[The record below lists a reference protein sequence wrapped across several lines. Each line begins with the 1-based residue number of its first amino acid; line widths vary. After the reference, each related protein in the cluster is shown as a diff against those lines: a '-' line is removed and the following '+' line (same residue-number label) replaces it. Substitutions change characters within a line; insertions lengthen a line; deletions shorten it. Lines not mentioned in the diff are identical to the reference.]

1 MRALTLAVAG
11 LSVVALS
18 LTAAPAASAA
28 AAVVPYLPRPT
39 GHQPVGVTSLYLKDT
54 SRPDPWVSTVP
65 YRELMVS
72 VFYPATSGN
81 GLTKQYMTPLESE
94 RNLEGQD
101 ISGLPLDILSTVRT
115 NAVVDARPAGR
126 PHSLPLVVLSPG
138 WTQPRATLTAL
149 AEDLASHGYVVVAID
164 HTYENRA
171 TTFPDGHVTDCV
183 ACAVDDQP
191 GFWEKF
197 AQVRSAD
204 TSFVLD
210 QLTGPHPKWR
220 GSALIDPQR
229 IGMTG
234 HSAGGAVTIQ
244 AMLADPRI
252 RAGADLDGS
261 IHVLLLDSGL
271 SRPFMF
277 VGNMD
282 AYTPGALGPYD
293 DWETDWQHLTGWK
306 RWIMVSGVVHS
317 SFTDIGVLAGELG
330 LDIGASIDGTRAL
343 DITRSYVRA
352 FFDQNLGC
360 QPQPLMAA
368 PSPAYPE
375 VTFVG

>member
-1 MRALTLAVAG
+1 MRALAVAAALAVTT
-11 LSVVALS
+11 LS
-18 LTAAPAASAA
+18 AAPAMADT
-28 AAVVPYLPRPT
+28 VPYLPVPT
-39 GHQPVGVTSLYLKDT
+39 GNQPVGVTSLYLKDS
-54 SRPDPWVSTVP
+54 SRPDPWVPTVN

-81 GLTKQYMTPLESE
+81 GPTKQYMTPLESE
-94 RNLEGQD
+94 RNLEGT
-101 ISGLPLDILSTVRT
+101 GLPPDLLSTVRT

-138 WTQPRATLTAL
+138 WTQPRTTLTAL

-183 ACAVDDQP
+183 ACAFDDQP

-197 AQVRSAD
+197 AAVRAAD

-210 QLTGPHPKWR
+210 QVTGSRWR
-220 GSALIDPQR
+220 GSGLIDPRR

-234 HSAGGAVTIQ
+234 HSAGGAITIQ

-252 RAGADLDGS
+252 RAGADIDGS
-261 IHVLLLDSGL
+261 IHVLIPDTPL

-277 VGNMD
+277 MGSMD
-282 AYTPGALGPYD
+282 SYVPGAPGPYD
-293 DWETDWQHLTGWK
+293 DWATDWTQLTGWK
-306 RWIMVSGVVHS
+306 RWIMVSGTAHS
-317 SFTDIGVLAGELG
+317 SFTDIGLLAGELG
-330 LDIGASIDGTRAL
+330 VPTGATIDPLRALAVTRAY
-343 DITRSYVRA
+343 IRA
-352 FFDQNLGC
+352 FFDQNLTC

-368 PSPAYPE
+368 PSPSYPE
-375 VTFVG
+375 VTFIG

>member
-11 LSVVALS
+11 LFVAAVSVS
-18 LTAAPAASAA
+18 PAA
-28 AAVVPYLPRPT
+28 AADTVPYLPSPT

-54 SRPDPWVSTVP
+54 SRPDPWVSSVN

-72 VFYPATSGN
+72 VFYPATSGH
-81 GLTKQYMTPLESE
+81 GPTKQYMTPLESE
-94 RNLEGQD
+94 RNLEGQG
-101 ISGLPLDILSTVRT
+101 IPGLPLDILSTVRT

-126 PHSLPLVVLSPG
+126 PHSLPLIVLSPG
-138 WTQPRATLTAL
+138 WTQPRATFTAL

-171 TTFPDGHVTDCV
+171 TTFPDGHVTDCA

-197 AQVRSAD
+197 TQVRTAD

-234 HSAGGAVTIQ
+234 HSAGGAVTAQ

-252 RAGADLDGS
+252 RAGADIDGS
-261 IHVLLLDSGL
+261 VHVLLPASGL

-277 VGNMD
+277 MGSMD
-282 AYTPGALGPYD
+282 SYTPGATGPYD
-293 DWETDWQHLTGWK
+293 DWETDWPHLTGWK
-306 RWIMVSGVVHS
+306 RWIMVSGVAHN
-317 SFTDIGVLAGELG
+317 SFTDLGVLAGELG
-330 LDIGASIDGTRAL
+330 IDIGASIDANRAL

-375 VTFVG
+375 VHFIG

>member
-1 MRALTLAVAG
+1 MRALTVAVAA

-18 LTAAPAASAA
+18 AAPAVADT
-28 AAVVPYLPRPT
+28 VVPYLPSPT

-54 SRPDPWVSTVP
+54 SRPDPWVPTVN

-72 VFYPATSGN
+72 VFYPATSAN
-81 GLTKQYMTPLESE
+81 GPTKQYMTPLESE
-94 RNLEGQD
+94 RNLEGED
-101 ISGLPLDILSTVRT
+101 INGLPLDILSTVRT

-164 HTYENRA
+164 HTYENPA

-183 ACAVDDQP
+183 ACAFDDQP

-220 GSALIDPQR
+220 GSGLIDPKR

-234 HSAGGAVTIQ
+234 HSAGGAITIQ

-252 RAGADLDGS
+252 RAGADIDGS
-261 IHVLLLDSGL
+261 VHVLIPDTSL

-277 VGNMD
+277 MGSMD
-282 AYTPGALGPYD
+282 SYVPGAPGPYD
-293 DWETDWQHLTGWK
+293 DWATDWTQLTGWK
-306 RWIMVSGVVHS
+306 RWIMVSGTAHS

-330 LDIGASIDGTRAL
+330 VDNGASIDGIRALAVTRAY
-343 DITRSYVRA
+343 IRA
-352 FFDQNLGC
+352 FFDQNLSC
-360 QPQPLMAA
+360 DPQPLMAA

-375 VTFVG
+375 VHFIG